1 MDDKIIC
8 KKVSSMLSVYIDNKI
23 SDCER
28 AFIEEHLANCENCY
42 KKYTYLKSL
51 IKSLKDSYK
60 RILELS
66 IKKQKRKTFCI
77 KEHEYFLENLSP
89 YIDNEL
95 DAKDCYE
102 FRKHLLKSKTAQNE
116 LKKTYLMQKEMR
128 HAFNRIRKKTS
139 FGISTRVM
147 NSLKKTNDNSYENK
161 FLHNFFNIK
170 TTQIAFFLSLILICS
185 YGVTSI
191 DIKTKPKIKQVV
203 ENETFLKEDI
213 YKSHNE
219 KNDFV
224 EF

>member
-77 KEHEYFLENLSP
+77 KEHEALFTCPLFCAALCRLS
-89 YIDNEL
+89 
-95 DAKDCYE
+95 
-102 FRKHLLKSKTAQNE
+102 
-116 LKKTYLMQKEMR
+116 
-128 HAFNRIRKKTS
+128 
-139 FGISTRVM
+139 V
-147 NSLKKTNDNSYENK
+147 
-161 FLHNFFNIK
+161 
-170 TTQIAFFLSLILICS
+170 LILYIRGNDS
-185 YGVTSI
+185 
-191 DIKTKPKIKQVV
+191 QV
-203 ENETFLKEDI
+203 F
-213 YKSHNE
+213 
-219 KNDFV
+219 
-224 EF
+224 